1 MKKIEI
7 DDDLYTYIAS
17 QTQHIGESASDI
29 LRRLIYPQSLT
40 SSADTEAE
48 NETVS
53 ETINQS
59 IVTSDIETEPQAA
72 AAQTTATPTTDTQNS
87 DTDVL
92 TQLDSEVMS
101 NLTKQVDRFIFILS
115 VLYQQHA
122 DSFAAVTTIVG
133 KNRLYFADSK
143 EALLEHGSN
152 TNPKQITDSP
162 YWVVTNNNTD
172 RKKMMLGKVCEL
184 LGYDE
189 TQSQAILT
197 KFTLS

>member
-53 ETINQS
+53 ET
-59 IVTSDIETEPQAA
+59 EPQAD
-72 AAQTTATPTTDTQNS
+72 AAQTTATPTTGTQNKTR

>member
-48 NETVS
+48 KETVS
-53 ETINQS
+53 ET
-59 IVTSDIETEPQAA
+59 EPQAD
-72 AAQTTATPTTDTQNS
+72 AAQTTATQTTATQNS